1 MSDLDNLRILE
12 QTLGVKLKQVTPDKI
27 TNLDIEYKYCLNN
40 KDSVTGL
47 NIAPLKN
54 NLNINFIEL
63 LPWFKDLQYF
73 ILINTNLVDISFL
86 KELKRLSLLGLSNN
100 QIKNIPFL
108 KGLKYL
114 TKLYLSRNQI
124 TDISAIK
131 ELKGLT
137 TLDLSG
143 NKIYY
148 LSALRELI
156 KLTRLDLSGNQ
167 LKNIPALKELK
178 GLIQL
183 NLNRNQ
189 IQDISA
195 LKDLKGLTVLDLGE
209 NRITDISSLKNL
221 KELTELSLYDNQ
233 IIDSSFLKELKG
245 LTVLDLGENRITD
258 ISFLKGLKELSHLDL
273 SGNRITDISFLEG
286 LKGLTK
292 LYLSNNQITDI
303 SFLKDLKGLSHL
315 DLSGNQITDISFL
328 KGLKGLTKLYLS
340 YNEITDISFL
350 KDLKG
355 LTKLYLSYNEIT
367 DISFLKDLKE
377 LTKLDLSNNQ
387 IKEIPEWLTEK
398 MLKIHLTKEY
408 SFSGINF
415 YDNPLKTPPGKIVRQ
430 GNDAIK
436 EWYRQAKK
444 YDTEK
449 AYEAKI
455 LLVGEPDAGKTTF
468 MRLLFDKKHPVPLPQ
483 SAQPSTLG
491 IEVQNDR
498 MFKNPK
504 RGKPKIKAHIWDF
517 GGQDI
522 QYMLHQYFL
531 SDDAV
536 YILITDG
543 RSGKTRYGYWFHIIN
558 LLGKNSPVLVVLNR
572 HANQE
577 TVVSFD
583 SSLYKKNFPDLKI
596 EDLGEIDLGNL
607 NHKWDYIINEIAL
620 KLSGLPIVGQNILK
634 PWKPIRDEIEK
645 LRPQKHITLSK
656 FEEIC
661 HRNGLE
667 EAGEVK
673 FLLDYFHKIGFV
685 LNFEEETLQ
694 NTVFLDPN
702 WITHAIYDAL
712 SDTVIIDKNGEFE
725 KEKLYQHWQ
734 KKLCDKTH
742 TQQYSQTE
750 CNYLLNLMLKD
761 RLDVCYQLE
770 HKPGFYMVPMKLP
783 DKRPDYTLDTTNN
796 LHFRFQYPFMPEGL
810 LSRLIVRL
818 HEYIDDGRVWLT
830 GAVFKEDGCIAE
842 VLQNETTQEGIKYI
856 GIRIK
861 GNDLNARQRML
872 RNIRREIEHIHRNT
886 FPYINFSEMVVCNC
900 PVCVKREDPNF
911 YSYEDLKIKL
921 EYKEL
926 YEFCIKGKQRVD
938 IRRMIGE
945 VYMPD
950 DFDKDGN
957 KKPVESKQEL
967 KTLKIFL
974 ASSSELEEDR
984 KEFEIFINREN
995 KKYTEKGIFLKLEL
1009 WEDSIDAISQTRLQD
1024 EYNKTVKECDIFVML
1039 FFTKVGKYT
1048 KEEFTTAFGQFKET
1062 NKPRIYTYFKNAE
1075 IKTGDINE
1083 QDVKSV
1089 KAFQRKLK
1097 KLGHF
1102 QSEYKNIEDLK
1113 YKFSEQ
1119 LIKIIPQLTGKGEQ
1133 E

>member
-12 QTLGVKLKQVTPDKI
+12 QTLGIEFKKVAPEQIEKRGY
-27 TNLDIEYKYCLNN
+27 EYKYCINN
-40 KDSVTGL
+40 KNEVISLRIDSYH
-47 NIAPLKN
+47 
-54 NLNINFIEL
+54 INQFNPDSIEL
-63 LPWFKDLQYF
+63 LPNFKKLQ
-73 ILINTNLVDISFL
+73 ILNLNSMNLLDISFI
-86 KELKRLSLLGLSNN
+86 KRMDKLTQLDLSDN
-100 QIKNIPFL
+100 QIKNITPV
-108 KGLKYL
+108 
-114 TKLYLSRNQI
+114 
-124 TDISAIK
+124 K
-131 ELKGLT
+131 ELK
-137 TLDLSG
+137 
-143 NKIYY
+143 
-148 LSALRELI
+148 ELI
-156 KLTRLDLSGNQ
+156 KLDLSDNQISDITPIKGLTGLMELNLSFNQISDITPIKGLIELMELKLSFNQINDITSINKLKRLTQLDLSDNQINDITPIKELNRLIRLDLN
-167 LKNIPALKELK
+167 
-178 GLIQL
+178 
-183 NLNRNQ
+183 
-189 IQDISA
+189 
-195 LKDLKGLTVLDLGE
+195 
-209 NRITDISSLKNL
+209 
-221 KELTELSLYDNQ
+221 YNQ
-233 IIDSSFLKELKG
+233 IIK
-245 LTVLDLGENRITD
+245 
-258 ISFLKGLKELSHLDL
+258 
-273 SGNRITDISFLEG
+273 
-286 LKGLTK
+286 
-292 LYLSNNQITDI
+292 
-303 SFLKDLKGLSHL
+303 
-315 DLSGNQITDISFL
+315 
-328 KGLKGLTKLYLS
+328 
-340 YNEITDISFL
+340 
-350 KDLKG
+350 
-355 LTKLYLSYNEIT
+355 
-367 DISFLKDLKE
+367 
-377 LTKLDLSNNQ
+377 
-387 IKEIPEWLTEK
+387 IPEWVTELGLEIFFDEDFDEK
-398 MLKIHLTKEY
+398 
-408 SFSGINF
+408 GIAL
-415 YDNPLKTPPGKIVRQ
+415 YENPIKTPPLRIVER
-430 GNDAIK
+430 GNNAIK

-444 YDTEK
+444 YDIEK

-620 KLSGLPIVGQNILK
+620 KLSGLPIVGQNVLK

-645 LRPQKHITLSK
+645 LRLKKHITLSK

-661 HRNGLE
+661 YRNGLE

-974 ASSSELEEDR
+974 ASSSELKEDR

-1009 WEDSIDAISQTRLQD
+1009 WEDFIDAMSQTRLQD
-1024 EYNKTVKECDIFVML
+1024 EYNKTIGACDIFVML

-1048 KEEFTTAFGQFKET
+1048 EEEFTTAFGQFKET
-1062 NKPRIYTYFKNAE
+1062 NKPLIYTYFKNAE

-1102 QSEYKNIEDLK
+1102 QSVYENIDSLK
-1113 YKFSEQ
+1113 YQSSQQ
-1119 LIKIIPQLTGKGEQ
+1119 LIKIMPQLMGKGEQ